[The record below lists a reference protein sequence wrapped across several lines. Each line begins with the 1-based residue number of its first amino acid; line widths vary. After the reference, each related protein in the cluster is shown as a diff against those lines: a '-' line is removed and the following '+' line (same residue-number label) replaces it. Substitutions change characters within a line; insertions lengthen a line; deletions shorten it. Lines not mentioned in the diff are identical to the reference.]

1 MHEFFNRAAFG
12 FFALFPIL
20 NPPAMAP
27 VFMEMTSGVTDEER
41 HRLAYL
47 IGRNTIFLLLAALLI
62 GGWFLKIF
70 GISISV
76 IRIAGGL
83 LLFNTAWKML
93 NDQPTK
99 PASSNPAPKASML
112 DKAFFPMTLPVTAGP
127 GSLAITLSLVP
138 ADSEAGYAMATDYAA
153 IMFSIILAATTVY
166 LFYRYSEVFLKK
178 LGQAGYN
185 TISKLSAF
193 ILLAIGVQIVW
204 DGISGLIKTI

>member
-1 MHEFFNRAAFG
+1 
-12 FFALFPIL
+12 
-20 NPPAMAP
+20 
-27 VFMEMTSGVTDEER
+27 MTSGVTDEER

-99 PASSNPAPKASML
+99 PASSNPAPKASMS
-112 DKAFFPMTLPVTAGP
+112 AYAGRLFASTSICSSSSLIST
-127 GSLAITLSLVP
+127 GSS
-138 ADSEAGYAMATDYAA
+138 AG
-153 IMFSIILAATTVY
+153 L
-166 LFYRYSEVFLKK
+166 
-178 LGQAGYN
+178 
-185 TISKLSAF
+185 
-193 ILLAIGVQIVW
+193 
-204 DGISGLIKTI
+204 